1 MNDTQLTPDEPANL
15 KFLRRLVTIL
25 TATMITGVI
34 LIIALL
40 VMRLNA
46 PTTTVSFP
54 DNIQVP
60 NGVTITAFTKGN
72 GWYALVTK
80 DQQILIF
87 DATSGAIRQSIAI
100 NP

>member
-1 MNDTQLTPDEPANL
+1 MNDTQLTPDAPANL

-25 TATMITGVI
+25 TATMSTGVI
-34 LIIALL
+34 LIIALI

-46 PTTTVSFP
+46 PAATVSFP

-60 NGVTITAFTKGN
+60 NGVTATTFTKGN
-72 GWYALVTK
+72 GWYAQVTK
-80 DQQILIF
+80 DQHILIF
-87 DATSGAIRQSIAI
+87 DAASGAIQQTIAI

>member
-1 MNDTQLTPDEPANL
+1 M
-15 KFLRRLVTIL
+15 TIL

-46 PTTTVSFP
+46 PTATVSLP
-54 DNIQVP
+54 DSLQVP
-60 NGVTITAFTKGN
+60 KDVTVTAFTKGK

-80 DQQILIF
+80 NQRILIF
-87 DATSGAIRQSIAI
+87 DAASGAIQQTIAI
-100 NP
+100 KP